1 MKTQKLQFGL
11 INLHSI
17 TINLQKKSNNNK
29 KKMFNSNNKSKQKT
43 LL

>member
-29 KKMFNSNNKSKQKT
+29 KKDVQQ
-43 LL
+43 

>member
-17 TINLQKKSNNNK
+17 TINLQKKSNNK